1 MKHNII
7 PKALRWM
14 AAAGL
19 CLAAAAC
26 SKDDVA
32 SLETPQEGITPTR
45 IIFNVSRGGYEGDAE
60 TRAPKSEW
68 AEGDVVYFG
77 VQGAVKNT
85 ATYTGGEWVVQM
97 NTSIPD
103 NPDFLY
109 GIYAERGELNI
120 YGHLAI
126 EHGDVAFTSS
136 GNYKVSEGGVATITL
151 NLDQH
156 PQGRMTFTGVG
167 QGNELVIEGMKRV
180 SLCNTNTT
188 YLEFK
193 DAAIL
198 LHGSIDGTATIY
210 GLPTPTIVSGN
221 DINLKVRYN
230 GVWYKKTFAN
240 KVFKENSNITLA
252 APSTANGWT
261 EDFTEY
267 AADDLKLGDYY
278 YADGTWSDGGLRK
291 LYPDGTYEAETIE
304 PLKGSDKRII
314 GIVIYAGRH
323 ATDNSDYTKALTEG
337 GPAISGNVNGY
348 AIAITNATGTR
359 DSATAD
365 RPAWLIGPG
374 GAGDYIYDLD
384 SYVSAD
390 QYAWNGY
397 ANCQAI
403 HNFVEDHAGEGFEMR
418 HFQAAWVCETYGYR
432 NWDYDGSVNGR
443 DYTWQ
448 KLLKAPAGTSGW
460 FLPSIGQLAYMRTN
474 INYLDERLEAVK
486 GYSSGWPD
494 YQDRIV
500 PLSYKYI
507 PYWSSTAV
515 SGENNTALNRFI
527 TPDKPNVAIEGNRN
541 DPYLP
546 RPILVF

>member
-7 PKALRWM
+7 LKALRWM

-68 AEGDVVYFG
+68 EEGDVVYFG

-97 NTSIPD
+97 NSSIPD

-109 GIYAERGELNI
+109 GIYAERSELNI

-221 DINLKVRYN
+221 DINLQVRYN

-240 KVFKENSNITLA
+240 KVF
-252 APSTANGWT
+252 
-261 EDFTEY
+261 
-267 AADDLKLGDYY
+267 
-278 YADGTWSDGGLRK
+278 K

-432 NWDYDGSVNGR
+432 NLNYDGSVNGG

-448 KLLKAPAGTSGW
+448 QLLKAPAGTSGW
-460 FLPSIGQLAYMRTN
+460 FLPSVGQLAYMRTN
-474 INYLDERLEAVK
+474 VNYLDERLEAVK

>member
-32 SLETPQEGITPTR
+32 SLETPQQGITPTKF
-45 IIFNVSRGGYEGDAE
+45 IFNVTRSGYEGETE
-60 TRAPKSEW
+60 TRAPKDQWE
-68 AEGDVVYFG
+68 EGDVVYYG
-77 VQGAVKNT
+77 IQGAIKNT

-97 NTSIPD
+97 NSSIPD
-103 NPDFLY
+103 NPDYLY
-109 GIYAERGELNI
+109 GIYAESGQLNI
-120 YGHLAI
+120 LGHLDI
-126 EHGDVAFTSS
+126 GHGEVALTSS

-156 PQGRMTFTGVG
+156 PQGRMTFTGIGRGKKLIV
-167 QGNELVIEGMKRV
+167 EGMQRV
-180 SLCNTNTT
+180 SLYNTNTAD
-188 YLEFK
+188 LEFK
-193 DAAIL
+193 YAVIL
-198 LHGSIDGTATIY
+198 RSGREDGTVTIY
-210 GLPTPTIVSGN
+210 GLPTPSIVSGN
-221 DINLKVRYN
+221 DITLRVSYN
-230 GVWYKKTFAN
+230 GVWYKKTFVN
-240 KVFKENSNITLA
+240 KVFKANSNITLA
-252 APSTANGWT
+252 ASSVENGWT
-261 EDFTEY
+261 VDYIEY
-267 AADDLKLGDYY
+267 GASDLKLGDYY

-291 LYPDGTYEAETIE
+291 LYPDGEYEAETIA
-304 PLKGSDKRII
+304 PLKGPDKRII

-337 GPAISGNVNGY
+337 GPTISGNVNGY
-348 AIAITNATGTR
+348 AMAITNATGTR
-359 DSATAD
+359 TSVTDD

-432 NWDYDGSVNGR
+432 NLNYDGSVNGG

-448 KLLKAPAGTSGW
+448 QLLKAPAGTSGW
-460 FLPSIGQLAYMRTN
+460 FLPSVGQLAYMRTN
-474 INYLDERLEAVK
+474 VNYLDERLEASKVTPRV
-486 GYSSGWPD
+486 GPIT
-494 YQDRIV
+494 RIV
-500 PLSYKYI
+500 
-507 PYWSSTAV
+507 
-515 SGENNTALNRFI
+515 
-527 TPDKPNVAIEGNRN
+527 
-541 DPYLP
+541 
-546 RPILVF
+546 

>member
-14 AAAGL
+14 TAAGL

-26 SKDDVA
+26 SKDDI
-32 SLETPQEGITPTR
+32 TPEPAPQQGITPTR

-68 AEGDVVYFG
+68 EDGDVVYFG

-97 NTSIPD
+97 NSSIPD

-126 EHGDVAFTSS
+126 EHGDVAYTES
-136 GNYKVSEGGVATITL
+136 GSYEVDEGGVATITL
-151 NLDQH
+151 RLDQH

-337 GPAISGNVNGY
+337 GPTISGNVNGY
-348 AIAITNATGTR
+348 AMAITNATGTR
-359 DSATAD
+359 TSITDD

-384 SYVSAD
+384 SYVSTD

-418 HFQAAWVCETYGYR
+418 HFQAAWVCEIYGYR

-448 KLLKAPAGTSGW
+448 KLL
-460 FLPSIGQLAYMRTN
+460 RTN

-494 YQDRIV
+494 YNARIV
-500 PLSYKYI
+500 PLSYSYL
-507 PYWSSTAV
+507 PYWSSTIV
-515 SGENNTALNRFI
+515 SGENDSALYQYI
-527 TPDKPNVAIEGNRN
+527 TPTKPNVAIKGNRN
-541 DPYLP
+541 NSNLP